1 MSNPRTKAVL
11 ARLAVQIGDPIED
24 DRLEAVAN
32 ELDHLSEH
40 ELAWVCRESLRRNRF
55 FPRVPDFRDLIAEY
69 RNKTIAQK
77 SAEFTRLPG
86 SVMAMNEAV
95 FPHFTAWL
103 NLLCGDTPAED
114 IRAARDRFLWA
125 LRGQSQLHGVK
136 IPWADF
142 AIEGI
147 ELPWHSENTR
157 AHAQDQIPREMGITN
172 NDQQ

>member
-11 ARLAVQIGDPIED
+11 ARLAVQIGDTIED

-69 RNKTIAQK
+69 RSKTLAQK
-77 SAEFTRLPG
+77 SAEFTRLPD

-103 NLLCGDTPAED
+103 DLLCGETPPEK
-114 IRAARDRFLWA
+114 IRAARDNFLWA
-125 LRGQSQLHGVK
+125 LRGQSQLHGVA

-142 AIEGI
+142 ELQGI
-147 ELPWHSENTR
+147 ELPWHAENAR
-157 AHAQDQIPREMGITN
+157 AHAHDPKPTEQGQR
-172 NDQQ
+172 NDE